1 MQSNNSPAARR
12 LAATPIYLIISG
24 GIGFFFALI
33 ASINMIYQFETVG
46 LSPLQLVLV
55 GTLLET
61 VCFLGEVPTGI
72 VADLYSRRL
81 SIIIGFFLIGVG
93 FILEGL
99 VPTFAAVL
107 ATQVIWGIGVTFT
120 SGATEAWITDEVG
133 EAAAAPLFLRG
144 TQLSQLGSLLGT
156 FASVALASVR
166 LNLPIVIGGALIVG
180 LALFLALLMPENG
193 FHPTPQPERNTFQK
207 MGGTFIAGARVVRAS
222 AILLTIL
229 AIILFRGGA
238 SEAFDRLWQ
247 PHFLTSFPFPAL
259 GNLDNLFWFGLIIA
273 AAKLLTI
280 GTSAIVER
288 RVNTA
293 SQRGAAGTILFLN
306 AVQLIAVV
314 GLGLATNFS
323 IAVIAFLITTACRTT
338 IGPVM
343 TAWINGHLT
352 TGTRA
357 TVLSMTS
364 QSDALGQI
372 AGGPILG
379 WIGSAYSIRAAITAS
394 GILLAPAIL
403 FILSALRRP
412 ADEGVVDEKTVAVT
426 VEE

>member
-1 MQSNNSPAARR
+1 VQSNNSPSTRR
-12 LAATPIYLIISG
+12 MAATPIYLIISG
-24 GIGFFFALI
+24 GFGFFFALI

-55 GTLLET
+55 GTLLES

-81 SIIIGFFLIGVG
+81 SIIIGFFLIGAG
-93 FILEGL
+93 FLLEGL

-107 ATQVIWGIGVTFT
+107 VAQVIWGIGATFT

-144 TQLSQLGSLLGT
+144 TQLAQLGSLLGT

-166 LNLPIVIGGALIVG
+166 LNMPIVLGSALIIA
-180 LALFLALLMPENG
+180 LACLLALLMPETG
-193 FHPTPQPERNTFQK
+193 FHPTPQPERTTFQK

-247 PHFLTSFPFPAL
+247 PHFLTGFTFPTR
-259 GNLDNLFWFGLIIA
+259 GNLDTLFWFGLIIA

-280 GTSAIVER
+280 GVSAIVER

-293 SQRGAAGTILFLN
+293 SQRGAAGTVLILN
-306 AVQLIAVV
+306 VVQLIAVV
-314 GLGLATNFS
+314 ALGLATSFWV
-323 IAVIAFLITTACRTT
+323 AVVAFLVTTACRTT

-352 TGTRA
+352 SGTRA

-372 AGGPILG
+372 AGGPVLG
-379 WIGSAYSIRAAITAS
+379 WIGSTYSIRAAITTS
-394 GILLAPAIL
+394 GILLVPAIL
-403 FILSALRRP
+403 FILNALRRP
-412 ADEGVVDEKTVAVT
+412 TDAKAVAT
-426 VEE
+426 SVEE

>member
-1 MQSNNSPAARR
+1 MQSNNGPSVRR
-12 LAATPIYLIISG
+12 MAATPMYLIISG
-24 GIGFFFALI
+24 GFGFFFALI
-33 ASINMIYQFETVG
+33 ASINMIYQFETVR

-81 SIIIGFFLIGVG
+81 SIIIGFLLIGAG
-93 FILEGL
+93 FVLEGL

-107 ATQVIWGIGVTFT
+107 AAQVVWGIGVTFT

-133 EAAAAPLFLRG
+133 EDAAAPLFLRG
-144 TQLSQLGSLLGT
+144 TQLSQFGSLLGT

-166 LNLPIVIGGALIVG
+166 LNLPIVLGGALIVA
-180 LALFLALLMPENG
+180 LALFLALLMPETG

-247 PHFLTSFPFPAL
+247 PHFLTGFPFPAL
-259 GNLDNLFWFGLIIA
+259 GNLDTLFWFGLIIA

-280 GTSAIVER
+280 GTSALVER

-293 SQRGAAGTILFLN
+293 SQRGAAGTVLVLN
-306 AVQLIAVV
+306 LVQLIAVV
-314 GLGLATNFS
+314 GLGLAANFWV
-323 IAVIAFLITTACRTT
+323 AFVAFLVTTACRTT
-338 IGPVM
+338 TGPVM
-343 TAWINGHLT
+343 TAWINSHLT
-352 TGTRA
+352 TSTRA

-372 AGGPILG
+372 AGGPVLG
-379 WIGSAYSIRAAITAS
+379 WVGSAYSIRAAITTS
-394 GILLAPAIL
+394 GILLAPAII
-403 FILSALRRP
+403 FIISALRRP
-412 ADEGVVDEKTVAVT
+412 AGEAPLPLSADD
-426 VEE
+426 

>member
-1 MQSNNSPAARR
+1 MQTPNARADR
-12 LAATPIYLIISG
+12 RMAATPVYLIMSG
-24 GIGFFFALI
+24 GFGFFFALI
-33 ASINMIYQFETVG
+33 ASINMIYQFEVAR

-81 SIIIGFFLIGVG
+81 SIIIGFFLIGAG

-99 VPTFAAVL
+99 VPTFGAIL
-107 ATQVIWGIGVTFT
+107 LTQVIWGIGITFT

-156 FASVALASVR
+156 FASVGLATIS
-166 LNLPIVIGGALIVG
+166 LNLPIVLGGALVVA
-180 LALFLALLMPENG
+180 LALFLAVAMPERG
-193 FHPTPQPERNTFQK
+193 FRPTPQPERNTFQK
-207 MGGTFIAGARVVRAS
+207 MGGTFLAGARVVRAS

-247 PHFLTSFPFPAL
+247 PHFLTAFTFPTL
-259 GNLDNLFWFGLIIA
+259 GNLDSLVWFGGIIA

-280 GTSAIVER
+280 GASAFVER
-288 RVNTA
+288 RIDTA
-293 SQRGAAGTILFLN
+293 NPRGAAGTVLVLN
-306 AVQLIAVV
+306 VVQLIAVA
-314 GLGLATNFS
+314 GLGLATNFWV
-323 IAVIAFLITTACRTT
+323 AVAAFLVTTACRTT
-338 IGPVM
+338 IGPVL
-343 TAWINGHLT
+343 TAWINGQLAPS
-352 TGTRA
+352 TRA

-372 AGGPILG
+372 AGGPVLG
-379 WIGSAYSIRAAITAS
+379 WVGSAFSIRAAITAS
-394 GILLAPAIL
+394 GLLLAPAAI
-403 FILSALRRP
+403 FILSALRRLRP
-412 ADEGVVDEKTVAVT
+412 AGSALAAA
-426 VEE
+426 EE